1 LLFIVLHEHV
11 IAGCL
16 RGSRSGWQ
24 ARDCGM
30 GQGDSLIKR
39 LSVLGYIAP
48 LPLVTSLQDIHFI
61 SSVTVAFRCG
71 VEHIVS
77 EETCC
82 SDHRLMRLVVGQ
94 MDGRMLTQIFH
105 RKLSL
110 VLCQVFQRV
119 ITVEPRD
126 VCSEQAH
133 LLLLLLLLC
142 RHSLG
147 G

>member
-1 LLFIVLHEHV
+1 
-11 IAGCL
+11 
-16 RGSRSGWQ
+16 
-24 ARDCGM
+24 M
-30 GQGDSLIKR
+30 
-39 LSVLGYIAP
+39 
-48 LPLVTSLQDIHFI
+48 
-61 SSVTVAFRCG
+61 TVAFRCG

-110 VLCQVFQRV
+110 VLRQVFQRV